1 MRANME
7 QEDNITRKNKVYLKA
22 NKKKGIMKASAG
34 KSLIVEITSQVGI
47 KTEVDMD
54 MEKELGWAKKMKKA
68 YMNMVHSLKMEM

>member
-22 NKKKGIMKASAG
+22 NKKKEIMKVSAG